1 VINVPQISILRQV
14 FLIAR
19 KDLTELFRNRLGL
32 LMLVLM
38 PVFMMGMV
46 GFIFPSNQSL
56 GHVTLAVANE
66 DQVYGLTKGQ
76 LSTSAMLLTY
86 LNRMDNF
93 TIVDVSSM
101 VDVRSMI
108 QNGEVDGGVI
118 IPGNFT
124 SSLKAGRQGT
134 IIVMTDQSNPQMSAI
149 LQGAMTAIFQQ
160 IGTAMAE
167 SKIQAILPSGN
178 PLAVVKPLT
187 VKTQGAVPGN
197 FSYFEFMAPGIMAM
211 NVMMSVMTQLP
222 AAISHEREIGTLDGV
237 MVAPIN
243 RLSII
248 LGKALAQTLRGLLQG
263 TIILIMGVTL
273 FGVTIQGSLLL
284 VFALLL
290 LDVFSFVGIGIVI
303 TSFAK
308 DQETATM
315 MMMTIIFPMMF
326 MSGVFFPVQQMPW
339 YMQSISKV
347 IPLSY
352 ATSALRKVIVLGAG
366 LGGITTEVAVLAAF
380 GIVFT
385 AIAIPTF
392 KRNMT
397 K

>member
-1 VINVPQISILRQV
+1 
-14 FLIAR
+14 
-19 KDLTELFRNRLGL
+19 
-32 LMLVLM
+32 
-38 PVFMMGMV
+38 
-46 GFIFPSNQSL
+46 
-56 GHVTLAVANE
+56 
-66 DQVYGLTKGQ
+66 
-76 LSTSAMLLTY
+76 
-86 LNRMDNF
+86 
-93 TIVDVSSM
+93 
-101 VDVRSMI
+101 
-108 QNGEVDGGVI
+108 
-118 IPGNFT
+118 
-124 SSLKAGRQGT
+124 
-134 IIVMTDQSNPQMSAI
+134 
-149 LQGAMTAIFQQ
+149 MTAIFRQ

-167 SKIQAILPSGN
+167 QKIQSISPSKN
-178 PLAVVKPLT
+178 PLAVVQPLT
-187 VKTQGAVPGN
+187 VNTQGAVPGN
-197 FSYFEFMAPGIMAM
+197 FSYFEFMAPGLMAM
-211 NVMMSVMTQLP
+211 NVMMSVMTGLP
-222 AAISHEREIGTLDGV
+222 VAISHEREIGTLDGL

-248 LGKALAQTLRGLLQG
+248 LGKTLAQTLRGLLQG
-263 TIILIMGVTL
+263 TIILIMAVTL

-308 DQETATM
+308 DQETAAM

-339 YMQSISKV
+339 YMQSTSKL

-366 LGGITTEVAVLAAF
+366 LSAISTEVLVLSAF

-385 AIAIPTF
+385 SIAIPTF

-397 K
+397 Q

>member
-1 VINVPQISILRQV
+1 MVQVNILKQV
-14 FLIAR
+14 YLIAR

-32 LMLVLM
+32 MMLVLM
-38 PVFMMGMV
+38 PIFMMGMV

-76 LSTSAMLLTY
+76 TSVSGTIVNY
-86 LNRMDNF
+86 LDRMDNF
-93 TIVDVSSM
+93 TIVSASSM
-101 VDVRSMI
+101 EDVRNLI
-108 QNGEVDGGVI
+108 QSGQAEGGII

-124 SSLKAGRQGT
+124 TSLKSGRQGM
-134 IIVMTDQSNPQMSAI
+134 IIVMTDQSNPQLSAI
-149 LQGAMTAIFQQ
+149 LQGVMTVIFQQ
-160 IGTAMAE
+160 IGTSIAAA
-167 SKIQAILPSGN
+167 KIQAIIPTGN
-178 PLAVVKPLT
+178 PVAIVKPLT
-187 VKTQGAVPGN
+187 IQTEGAVPGN

-284 VFALLL
+284 VFGLLL

-326 MSGVFFPVQQMPW
+326 LSGVFFPIQQMPW
-339 YMQSISKV
+339 YMQDISKA

-352 ATSALRKVIVLGAG
+352 ATTALRKVIVLGAG
-366 LGGITTEVAVLAAF
+366 LPDIMTEVLVLLGF
-380 GIVFT
+380 GVVFT
-385 AIAIPTF
+385 SIAIPTF
-392 KRNMT
+392 KKNMT
-397 K
+397 R